1 MKQKIVQEENQIDDL
16 MKKLCT
22 PLCAH
27 GNIDMAKRFLKGG
40 YKQDGYGVPEGS
52 AINGSFSFEGE
63 QGYYV
68 EDSCG
73 KQAGR
78 QVFLETVDKMRMFF
92 KKRARRIGKPIR
104 FIIKP
109 GIGGQHTPFQGIA
122 DIFDTIEA
130 GKKKSIKICG
140 EYELGK
146 DFELFMIDTLKE
158 LKAEWDEVCVIPSSK
173 SGSTDETMMVFVDIF
188 YAMLKH
194 QAVKKG
200 IDGEKFADI
209 VLNTLNEVNFLI
221 SGGERPA
228 KDLFKVDKE
237 RFGTDSLIVLI
248 FERAKTLNISFQ
260 DIKDIFGKV
269 LGNMFFETTDR
280 VEQSRLSAFIRNS
293 GLDEELG
300 EDAPGFGAMFDNVG
314 GRWTADLHMMT
325 YLAYYGLDAEA
336 YWKSR
341 RDGICKVRQGKHIAN
356 AIAKKIVDSGI
367 TDIGL
372 LVPEEFFWF
381 GKSIEQNFNE
391 SIWQNGFSN
400 LIAIRDSQWDAQK
413 QHYANNPK
421 RLVINMSNMAIS
433 KDSFNIV
440 TIDIPV
446 FKPVQLRK
454 LPGRRATCEV
464 GQQQLVNAFA
474 ELFTLFYGI
483 TSCVGNA
490 LIVKALY
497 KAGYSVS
504 DVDLNNL
511 DNPATRIVQE
521 NLYLRQ
527 PYVELG
533 KGLLEN
539 KLKEL
544 QEKEY
549 KSPGAISREYEK
561 IKETAKAKN
570 EFKGLPGEKGR
581 KLVPFIYLE
590 GDRFYDLR
598 DYLIS
603 KGVEWVMQ
611 GTGDQHISYQQV
623 LAQPGKYLP
632 FIISIIPEKPVS
644 GRPAVG
650 FAKPYL
656 HNISPNMVR
665 DFFAEASYKALVS
678 QGGLGF
684 FIRVIDNKENINII
698 KKEILNFIKTI

>member
-1 MKQKIVQEENQIDDL
+1 MKQRIEKEKNQIDNF
-16 MKKLCT
+16 MKKLCA

-63 QGYYV
+63 QGYYA

-78 QVFLETVDKMRMFF
+78 QVFLETVDKMRRFF
-92 KKRARRIGKPIR
+92 KKRAKRFGKPVR

-122 DIFDTIEA
+122 DIFDTIDAE
-130 GKKKSIKICG
+130 KKKSIKICG

-158 LKAEWDEVCVIPSSK
+158 LKADWDEVCVIPSSK

-200 IDGEKFADI
+200 IDGEKFADV

-221 SGGERPA
+221 GGEERPA
-228 KDLFKVDKE
+228 KDLFKLDKE

-248 FERAKTLNISFQ
+248 SERAKTLNISFQ
-260 DIKDIFGKV
+260 DVKDIFGKV

-341 RDGICKVRQGKHIAN
+341 RDGICKVREGKHAAN

-391 SIWQNGFSN
+391 SIWQEGFSN
-400 LIAIRDSQWDAQK
+400 LIAIRKSNWEMQK
-413 QHYANNPK
+413 KYYKDDPK
-421 RLVINMSNMAIS
+421 KLVINLSGAAIS
-433 KDSFNIV
+433 EKSFNAV
-440 TIDIPV
+440 DIDMPD
-446 FKPVQLRK
+446 FKK
-454 LPGRRATCEV
+454 LGYQEAANEI
-464 GQQQLVNAFA
+464 A

-483 TSCVGNA
+483 TSIVGNM
-490 LIVKALY
+490 LIVKALQ
-497 KAGYSVS
+497 KAGYSEN
-504 DVDLNNL
+504 DVDLNDL
-511 DNPATRIVQE
+511 DNPATKIVQE

-539 KLKEL
+539 RLKEL
-544 QEKEY
+544 QQKER
-549 KSPGAISREYEK
+549 KSPGTISREYEK
-561 IKETAKAKN
+561 IKEIALAKN
-570 EFKGLPGEKGR
+570 EFKGSPGEKGR

-623 LAQPGKYLP
+623 LAQPEKYLP
-632 FIISIIPEKPVS
+632 FIISVIPEKPVS

-678 QGGLGF
+678 QGGVGF
-684 FIRVIDNKENINII
+684 FIRVIYNKENTNII

>member
-1 MKQKIVQEENQIDDL
+1 MKQKIEKEKNQTDEL
-16 MKKLCT
+16 MKKLCA

-27 GNIDMAKRFLKGG
+27 GNVDMAKRFLKGG

-63 QGYYV
+63 QGYYA
-68 EDSCG
+68 EDSSG
-73 KQAGR
+73 KQSGKR
-78 QVFLETVDKMRMFF
+78 IFLETVDKMKRFF
-92 KKRARRIGKPIR
+92 EKRPIR

-122 DIFDTIEA
+122 DIFNMVKA
-130 GKKKSIKICG
+130 GKKKPVKICG

-146 DFELFMIDTLKE
+146 DFESFMVDTLKE
-158 LKAEWDEVCVIPSSK
+158 LKADWDEVCVIPSSK

-188 YAMLKH
+188 YATLKH

-200 IDGEKFADI
+200 VDGEKFAGI
-209 VLNTLNEVNFLI
+209 VLNTLNEINFLT
-221 SGGERPA
+221 SGEERPA
-228 KDLFKVDKE
+228 KDLFRLDKE
-237 RFGTDSLIVLI
+237 IFGTSSLIELI
-248 FERAKTLNISFQ
+248 FMRAKTLDVSFQ
-260 DIKDIFGKV
+260 DVKDVFGKV

-293 GLDEELG
+293 GLDKELG
-300 EDAPGFGAMFDNVG
+300 EDSPGFGAMFDNVG

-341 RDGICKVRQGKHIAN
+341 RDGICKIREGKHTAN
-356 AIAKKIVDSGI
+356 VIAKKIVDSGV

-372 LVPEEFFWF
+372 LVPDEFFWF

-391 SIWQNGFSN
+391 SIWQEGFSN
-400 LIAIRDSQWDAQK
+400 LIAIRKSDWEMQK
-413 QHYANNPK
+413 KYYKDNPK
-421 RLVINMSNMAIS
+421 KLVINLSGATVS
-433 KDSFNIV
+433 EKSFNAV
-440 TIDIPV
+440 DIATPD
-446 FKPVQLRK
+446 FKK
-454 LPGRRATCEV
+454 LGYQEAANEI
-464 GQQQLVNAFA
+464 A
-474 ELFTLFYGI
+474 EFFTLFYGMTAI
-483 TSCVGNA
+483 VGNT
-490 LIVKALY
+490 LIVKALNI
-497 KAGYSVS
+497 AGYSVS

-511 DNPATRIVQE
+511 DNPATKIVQE

-533 KGLLEN
+533 KGLLEHR
-539 KLKEL
+539 LKEL
-544 QEKEY
+544 HEKER
-549 KSPGAISREYEK
+549 KSPGAIGREYEK
-561 IKETAKAKN
+561 IKEIAEAKN
-570 EFKGLPGEKGR
+570 EFKVLPGEKGR
-581 KLVPFIYLE
+581 KMVPFIYLE
-590 GDRFYDLR
+590 GNKFYDLR

-623 LAQPGKYLP
+623 LAQPNKYLA
-632 FIISIIPEKPVS
+632 FIISVIPKKPAS

-665 DFFAEASYKALVS
+665 DFFAEASYKALMS
-678 QGGLGF
+678 QRGVGF
-684 FIRVIDNKENINII
+684 FIRVIDNKENIKII
-698 KKEILNFIKTI
+698 KKEMSNLIKTI